1 MVLIWPEPR
10 RDKEFEERTM
20 KKISV
25 YVFAFVIA
33 GAASAIF
40 ATVALHR
47 SHVVLG
53 DVNTQTD
60 AAFRDGLFLARLDA
74 EHGRKP
80 RLLSGR
86 WSTEGG
92 TRSFAL
98 SYFQGYTEYP
108 SV

>member
-25 YVFAFVIA
+25 YVFAIVIA

-53 DVNTQTD
+53 NVNTQTD

-74 EHGRKP
+74 EHGRKTH
-80 RLLSGR
+80 LLSGPSNTPAGR
-86 WSTEGG
+86 
-92 TRSFAL
+92 RSRVSAYL
-98 SYFQGYTEYP
+98 PAYH
-108 SV
+108 